1 MNFDECITSNVNF
14 ESLGGYHYTVI
25 KDNENVDRNS
35 CNINLIDIKQVVG
48 DDTRSHSLSN
58 DMNTKFYIVSL
69 SVIAV
74 FIFSRI
80 LIKSKNQ

>member
-14 ESLGGYHYTVI
+14 ESLGGNHYTAI

-35 CNINLIDIKQVVG
+35 CNLNLIDIKQVIG
-48 DDTRSHSLSN
+48 DDTSN
-58 DMNTKFYIVSL
+58 RLLGNDINTKFYIVSL

-80 LIKSKNQ
+80 LIKSRN